1 MAGEFLSE
9 NSSHEDCTLLVFT
22 DLDGTLLDH
31 ETYSFEP
38 ALPALTLL
46 QERNIPLVFCTS
58 KTRAEIE
65 PLRNQLKNTHP
76 FISENGG
83 ALFIPRGYFC
93 PEPETD
99 WQDKHYLTVEL
110 GTRYSQLREVF
121 TRMQSALPVQL
132 KGFGDCT
139 PDEVAGLC
147 GLSLSAA
154 KLAMQ
159 REYDEP
165 FIVEGKIPFDA
176 LQEIACHSA
185 VQVTKGGRFYH
196 LMGNNDK
203 GKAVL
208 QLSDMYQS
216 ESGHPTTIALGDSLN
231 DLPMLEVVDYPVLVK
246 KPDGSYDPAV
256 KLKNILLTRGSG
268 PSGWNEA
275 LLGLLP
281 SLGIEW

>member
-1 MAGEFLSE
+1 MSE
-9 NSSHEDCTLLVFT
+9 NSSHEDYPLLVFT

-38 ALPALTLL
+38 ALPALNLL
-46 QERNIPLVFCTS
+46 QERNIPLVLCTS
-58 KTRAEIE
+58 KTKAEIE

-83 ALFIPRGYFC
+83 ALFIPKGYFC

-99 WQDKHYLTVEL
+99 RQDNHYLTVEF
-110 GTRYSQLREVF
+110 GTQYSQLREVF
-121 TRMQSALPVQL
+121 KRMQSALPGKL
-132 KGFGDCT
+132 RGFGDCT
-139 PDEVAGLC
+139 PDEIAELC

-165 FIVEGKIPFDA
+165 FIVEGKMPFDA

-185 VQVTKGGRFYH
+185 LQVTKGGRFYH

-208 QLSDMYQS
+208 LLREMYQGDS
-216 ESGHPTTIALGDSLN
+216 DHLKAIALGDSLN
-231 DLPMLEVVDYPVLVK
+231 DLPMLKAVDYPVLVRK
-246 KPDGSYDPAV
+246 SDGSHDPAV
-256 KLKNILLTRGSG
+256 KLDNILLTRNSG
-268 PSGWNEA
+268 PSGWCEA
-275 LLGLLP
+275 LLELLP
-281 SLGIEW
+281 ALGVKC

>member
-1 MAGEFLSE
+1 MAGEFLGE
-9 NSSHEDCTLLVFT
+9 NSSHEGFPLLVFT

-38 ALPALTLL
+38 ALPALNLL
-46 QERNIPLVFCTS
+46 QERNIPLVLCTS
-58 KTRAEIE
+58 KTKAEIE

-83 ALFIPRGYFC
+83 ALFIPKGYFC

-99 WQDKHYLTVEL
+99 RQDNHYLTVEF
-110 GTRYSQLREVF
+110 GTQYSQLREVF
-121 TRMQSALPVQL
+121 KRMQSALPGKL
-132 KGFGDCT
+132 RGFGDCT
-139 PDEVAGLC
+139 PDEIAKLC

-176 LQEIACHSA
+176 LQERDCHSGL
-185 VQVTKGGRFYH
+185 QVTKGGRFYH

-208 QLSDMYQS
+208 LLREMYQS
-216 ESGHPTTIALGDSLN
+216 DSGHSKAIALGDSLN
-231 DLPMLEVVDYPVLVK
+231 DLPMLQAVDYPVLVK
-246 KPDGSYDPAV
+246 KHDGSHDPAV
-256 KLKNILLTRGSG
+256 KLDNILQTRNSG

-275 LLGLLP
+275 LLELLP
-281 SLGIEW
+281 SLGIQC

>member
-1 MAGEFLSE
+1 MSE
-9 NSSHEDCTLLVFT
+9 NSSHEDYPLLVFT

-46 QERNIPLVFCTS
+46 QERNIPLVLCTS

-83 ALFIPRGYFC
+83 ALFIPKGYFC
-93 PEPETD
+93 HEPETD
-99 WQDKHYLTVEL
+99 WQDNHYLAVEL
-110 GTRYSQLREVF
+110 GTHYRQLREIF
-121 TRMQSALPVQL
+121 KRMQSALPVRL

-139 PDEVAGLC
+139 PDEVAEFCDLT
-147 GLSLSAA
+147 LPAA
-154 KLAMQ
+154 KLAMK

-165 FIVEGKIPFDA
+165 FIVEGRIPFDA
-176 LQEIACHSA
+176 LQEIASHSA
-185 VQVTKGGRFYH
+185 LQVTKGGRFYH

-208 QLSDMYQS
+208 LLRDMYQS
-216 ESGHPTTIALGDSLN
+216 DSGHSKTIGLGDSLN
-231 DLPMLEVVDYPVLVK
+231 DLPMLQAVDYPVLVK
-246 KPDGSYDPAV
+246 KHDGSHDPAV
-256 KLKNILLTRGSG
+256 RLDNLLLTRKSG
-268 PSGWNEA
+268 PSGWCEA
-275 LLGLLP
+275 LLELLP
-281 SLGIEW
+281 TLGIKC

>member
-1 MAGEFLSE
+1 MSE
-9 NSSHEDCTLLVFT
+9 NSSHEDYPLLVFS

-31 ETYSFEP
+31 DTYSFEP

-83 ALFIPRGYFC
+83 ALFIPKGYFC
-93 PEPETD
+93 LEPETD
-99 WQDKHYLTVEL
+99 WQDNHYLAVEL
-110 GTRYSQLREVF
+110 GTQYIQLREVF
-121 TRMQSALPVQL
+121 KRMQSALPVKL

-139 PDEVAGLC
+139 PDEVAELC
-147 GLSLSAA
+147 GLSLPAA
-154 KLAMQ
+154 QLAME

-176 LQEIACHSA
+176 LQEIASHSA
-185 VQVTKGGRFYH
+185 LQVTKGGRFYH

-208 QLSDMYQS
+208 LLREMYQGDA
-216 ESGHPTTIALGDSLN
+216 GHLRTIALGDSFN
-231 DLPMLEVVDYPVLVK
+231 DLPMLQVVDYPVLVK
-246 KPDGSYDPAV
+246 KPDGSHDPAV
-256 KLKNILLTRGSG
+256 RLDNILRTRSSG
-268 PSGWNEA
+268 PSGWCEA
-275 LLGLLP
+275 LLELLP
-281 SLGIEW
+281 TLGIKR